1 MKSPPADAGGLCMHQ
16 SARAGAGTMTLAA
29 AAAIAAAAEED
40 DDRNDDP
47 AAAIIAAEKTVI
59 AHGRTSYED

>member
-1 MKSPPADAGGLCMHQ
+1 MNQ
-16 SARAGAGTMTLAA
+16 SARAGAGTMALAA

-47 AAAIIAAEKTVI
+47 ATAIIATEKTVI
-59 AHGRTSYED
+59 AHSRTSYED